1 MRIIRLLG
9 SYKRSFHQQFALPRA
24 GGGVRINEPFA
35 DQAGKDK
42 AGDGDGGRKAHGPA
56 GKDDRKDYGTG
67 CLVRRIRK
75 IIRAYGD
82 CFDGGRSGVKGFG
95 GRDGGGGGDGGD
107 HRYSGIGQVCL
118 GAVVPKDAGNSVR
131 GAAEERLAP
140 GIEDV
145 FAAEGQED
153 WVGRS

>member
-24 GGGVRINEPFA
+24 GGGVRVNEPFV

-56 GKDDRKDYGTG
+56 GKDDRKDYGAG

-95 GRDGGGGGDGGD
+95 GRDGGGGGDGGA
-107 HRYSGIGQVCL
+107 I
-118 GAVVPKDAGNSVR
+118 AIPASVR
-131 GAAEERLAP
+131 YASEPQSRRTRETASAAR
-140 GIEDV
+140 
-145 FAAEGQED
+145 QKND
-153 WVGRS
+153 WPRG